1 MDYINLLKSNNIKI
15 TKARLFILNLLNE
28 EDDGL
33 SADDVLKKLN
43 EQGNDFDLSTIYRNL
58 EKFSDMEITEKLNLG
73 DNRYIFKLNKDK
85 HKHVL
90 KCSECS
96 KEIEIDCPLSQV
108 KEYIKNKTGFV
119 MSEHDFVIEGICK
132 NCKDKK

>member
-1 MDYINLLKSNNIKI
+1 MDYTNLLKLNNIKI

-33 SADDVLKKLN
+33 SADDILKKLN
-43 EQGNDFDLSTIYRNL
+43 EKGNDFDLSTIYRNL
-58 EKFSDMEITEKLNLG
+58 EKFSEMEITEKLNLG
-73 DNRYIFKLNKDK
+73 ENRYIFKLNKDK